1 MTIFRDLSQHIL
13 DIAENGVKAGA
24 TLLYLTIEEDF
35 TADTLHIVVQD
46 NGSGMDAETLA
57 KVVDPWFTTRT
68 TRQVGLGI
76 PFFKQA
82 AEMCGGTFSITSEPD
97 VGTITEAT
105 FQHSHIDRPPLGDL
119 AGTLLCMI
127 VGFSGVD
134 VIYHHRVDAREDT
147 DRADTDRADTD
158 RADTGCEFTLDTR
171 AIRAILGD
179 DVPLSD
185 PDVLAF
191 LNESLHEGLTPLQGE
206 TS

>member
-24 TLLYLTIEEDF
+24 TLLHLTIEED
-35 TADTLHIVVQD
+35 TAADTLRIVVQD
-46 NGSGMDAETLA
+46 NGSGMNAETLA
-57 KVVDPWFTTRT
+57 KVEDPWYTTRT
-68 TRQVGLGI
+68 TRNVGLGI

-82 AEMCGGTFSITSEPD
+82 AEMCAGSFHITSEPG
-97 VGTITEAT
+97 VGTTTEAT

-134 VIYHHRVDAREDT
+134 VVYQHRVDDQT
-147 DRADTDRADTD
+147 
-158 RADTGCEFTLDTR
+158 FTLDTR
-171 AIRAILGD
+171 EIRAILGD
-179 DVPLSD
+179 DIPFSD

-191 LNESLHEGLTPLQGE
+191 LNESLHEGITSLQGE
-206 TS
+206 LRMGNQ

>member
-24 TLLYLTIEEDF
+24 TLLHLTIEEDF
-35 TADTLHIVVQD
+35 AADTLHIVVQD
-46 NGSGMDAETLA
+46 NGCGMNAETLA
-57 KVVDPWFTTRT
+57 KVEDPWFTTRT
-68 TRQVGLGI
+68 TRNVGLGI

-82 AEMCGGTFSITSEPD
+82 AEMCNGTFDITSEPG

-127 VGFSGVD
+127 VGFVGVD
-134 VIYHHRVDAREDT
+134 VLYEHHVDDRE
-147 DRADTDRADTD
+147 
-158 RADTGCEFTLDTR
+158 FVLDTR
-171 AIRAILGD
+171 EIRAILGD
-179 DVPLSD
+179 DIPFSD

-191 LNESLHEGLTPLQGE
+191 LNESLHEGWASLQGE

>member
-35 TADTLHIVVQD
+35 TADTLRVVVQD
-46 NGSGMDAETLA
+46 NGSGMDATTLA
-57 KVVDPWFTTRT
+57 KVEDPWFTTRT
-68 TRQVGLGI
+68 TRNVGLGI

-82 AEMCGGTFSITSEPD
+82 AEMCAGSFAITSEPG

-134 VIYHHRVDAREDT
+134 VLYQHRVD
-147 DRADTDRADTD
+147 DRT
-158 RADTGCEFTLDTR
+158 FSLDTR
-171 AIRAILGD
+171 EIRAILGD
-179 DVPLSD
+179 DIPFSD
-185 PDVLAF
+185 PEVLAF
-191 LNESLHEGLTPLQGE
+191 LGESLQEGWTSLQE
-206 TS
+206 EKL

>member
-24 TLLYLTIEEDF
+24 TLLYLTIEED
-35 TADTLHIVVQD
+35 TAADTLRIVVQD
-46 NGSGMDAETLA
+46 NGSGMNAETLA
-57 KVVDPWFTTRT
+57 KVEDPWYTTRT
-68 TRQVGLGI
+68 TRNVGLGI

-82 AEMCGGTFSITSEPD
+82 AEMCAGTFSITSEPG

-127 VGFSGVD
+127 VGFVGVD
-134 VIYHHRVDAREDT
+134 VLYEYRVDDA
-147 DRADTDRADTD
+147 
-158 RADTGCEFTLDTR
+158 RADTGGTFTLDTR
-171 AIRAILGD
+171 EIRAILGD
-179 DVPLSD
+179 DIPFSD

-191 LNESLHEGLTPLQGE
+191 LNESLHEGMTSLQGE

>member
-24 TLLYLTIEEDF
+24 TVLHLTIEEDF

-46 NGSGMDAETLA
+46 NGSGMDAATLA
-57 KVVDPWFTTRT
+57 KVEDPWFTTRT
-68 TRQVGLGI
+68 TRKVGLGI

-82 AEMCGGTFSITSEPD
+82 AEMCNGSFAITSEPG
-97 VGTITEAT
+97 VGTTTEAT

-134 VIYHHRVDAREDT
+134 VVYRHRVDAREDT
-147 DRADTDRADTD
+147 GR
-158 RADTGCEFTLDTR
+158 EFTLDTR
-171 AIRAILGD
+171 EIRAVLGD
-179 DVPLSD
+179 DVPFSD

-191 LNESLHEGLTPLQGE
+191 LNKSLHEGWSSLQGE

>member
-24 TLLYLTIEEDF
+24 TLLHLTIEEDF
-35 TADTLHIVVQD
+35 VADTLHIVVQD
-46 NGSGMDAETLA
+46 NGGGMDAETLA
-57 KVVDPWFTTRT
+57 KVIDPWFTTRT
-68 TRQVGLGI
+68 TRKVGLGI

-82 AEMCGGTFSITSEPD
+82 AEMCTGTFNITSEPG

-127 VGFSGVD
+127 VGFSGVNM
-134 VIYHHRVDAREDT
+134 VYQHRVD
-147 DRADTDRADTD
+147 DRAGTERN
-158 RADTGCEFTLDTR
+158 FSLDTR
-171 AIRAILGD
+171 EIRAILGD
-179 DVPLSD
+179 DIPFSD

-191 LNESLHEGLTPLQGE
+191 LNESLHEGWTSLQGE

>member
-24 TLLYLTIEEDF
+24 TLLHLTIEED
-35 TADTLHIVVQD
+35 TVADTLRIVVQD
-46 NGSGMDAETLA
+46 NGSGMNAETLA
-57 KVVDPWFTTRT
+57 KVEDPWFTTRT
-68 TRQVGLGI
+68 TRNVGLGI

-82 AEMCGGTFSITSEPD
+82 AEMCSGSFDISSEPG

-127 VGFSGVD
+127 VGFVGVD
-134 VIYHHRVDAREDT
+134 VLYHHCVD
-147 DRADTDRADTD
+147 DR
-158 RADTGCEFTLDTR
+158 EFTLDTR
-171 AIRAILGD
+171 EIRAILGD
-179 DVPLSD
+179 DVPFSD

-191 LNESLHEGLTPLQGE
+191 LNESLHEGMTSLQGE

>member
-24 TLLYLTIEEDF
+24 TLLHLTIEEDF

-46 NGSGMDAETLA
+46 NGGGMDAETLA
-57 KVVDPWFTTRT
+57 KVIDPWFTTRT
-68 TRQVGLGI
+68 TRKVGLGI

-82 AEMCGGTFSITSEPD
+82 AEMCEGKFSITSELG

-119 AGTLLCMI
+119 VGTLLCMI
-127 VGFSGVD
+127 VGFVSVD
-134 VIYHHRVDAREDT
+134 VLYEHRVDAREDT
-147 DRADTDRADTD
+147 ARE
-158 RADTGCEFTLDTR
+158 DTGRTFTLDTR
-171 AIRAILGD
+171 EIRAILGD
-179 DVPLSD
+179 DIPFSD

-191 LNESLHEGLTPLQGE
+191 LSESLQEGLVSLQGE
-206 TS
+206 IS

>member
-24 TLLYLTIEEDF
+24 TLLHVTIEEDF
-35 TADTLHIVVQD
+35 VADTLHIVVQD
-46 NGSGMDAETLA
+46 NGSGMNAETLA
-57 KVVDPWFTTRT
+57 KVEDPWFTTRT
-68 TRQVGLGI
+68 TRNVGLGI

-82 AEMCGGTFSITSEPD
+82 AEMCSGTFCITSEPG
-97 VGTITEAT
+97 VGTTTEAT

-127 VGFSGVD
+127 VGFAGVD
-134 VIYHHRVDAREDT
+134 MLYEHHVDA
-147 DRADTDRADTD
+147 
-158 RADTGCEFTLDTR
+158 RADTGREDTRRSFTLDTR
-171 AIRAILGD
+171 EIHAILGD

-191 LNESLHEGLTPLQGE
+191 LNESLHEGMASLHGE
-206 TS
+206 LGIGDQ

>member
-24 TLLYLTIEEDF
+24 TLLHVTIEEDF
-35 TADTLHIVVQD
+35 TADSLRIVVRD
-46 NGSGMDAETLA
+46 NGSGMDAATLP

-68 TRQVGLGI
+68 TRKVGLGI

-82 AEMCGGTFSITSEPD
+82 AEMCGGAFNITSEPG
-97 VGTITEAT
+97 VGTMTAAT
-105 FQHSHIDRPPLGDL
+105 FQHSHIDRPPVGDL

-127 VGFSGVD
+127 VGFVGVD
-134 VIYHHRVDAREDT
+134 VLYQHRVD
-147 DRADTDRADTD
+147 DRS
-158 RADTGCEFTLDTR
+158 FSLDTR
-171 AIRAILGD
+171 EIRAILGD
-179 DVPLSD
+179 DIPFSD

-191 LNESLHEGLTPLQGE
+191 LSGSLQEGLASLQGE

>member
-24 TLLYLTIEEDF
+24 TLLHVTIEEDF
-35 TADTLHIVVQD
+35 TADTLHIAVQD
-46 NGSGMDAETLA
+46 NGSGMNAETLA
-57 KVVDPWFTTRT
+57 KVEDPWFTTRT
-68 TRQVGLGI
+68 TRNVGLGI

-82 AEMCGGTFSITSEPD
+82 AEMCAGRFCITSEPG
-97 VGTITEAT
+97 VGTTTEAT

-127 VGFSGVD
+127 VGFVGVD
-134 VIYHHRVDAREDT
+134 VLYQHRVD
-147 DRADTDRADTD
+147 DRSFA
-158 RADTGCEFTLDTR
+158 LDTR
-171 AIRAILGD
+171 EIHAILGD

-191 LNESLHEGLTPLQGE
+191 LNESLHEGLTLLQGE
-206 TS
+206 IT

>member
-24 TLLYLTIEEDF
+24 TLLHLTIEED
-35 TADTLHIVVQD
+35 TVADTLRIVVRD
-46 NGSGMDAETLA
+46 NGSGMDAPTLA
-57 KVVDPWFTTRT
+57 KVEDPWYTTRT
-68 TRQVGLGI
+68 TRNVGLGI

-82 AEMCGGTFSITSEPD
+82 AEMCNGTFDITSEPG

-127 VGFSGVD
+127 VGFEDVD
-134 VIYHHRVDAREDT
+134 VLYEHCVDDQT
-147 DRADTDRADTD
+147 
-158 RADTGCEFTLDTR
+158 FTLDTR
-171 AIRAILGD
+171 EIRAVLGD
-179 DVPLSD
+179 DVPFSD

-191 LNESLHEGLTPLQGE
+191 LNESLHEGMTALQGE
-206 TS
+206 IS

>member
-13 DIAENGVKAGA
+13 DIAENGAKAGA

-46 NGSGMDAETLA
+46 NGSGMNAETLG
-57 KVVDPWFTTRT
+57 KVIDPWFTTRT
-68 TRQVGLGI
+68 TRNVGLGI

-82 AEMCGGTFSITSEPD
+82 AEMCAGTFSITSELG

-134 VIYHHRVDAREDT
+134 VVYQHRLD
-147 DRADTDRADTD
+147 DRS
-158 RADTGCEFTLDTR
+158 FSLDTR
-171 AIRAILGD
+171 EIRAILGD
-179 DVPLSD
+179 DIPFSD

-191 LNESLHEGLTPLQGE
+191 LSGSLQEGLTSLQGE
-206 TS
+206 ITD

>member
-24 TLLYLTIEEDF
+24 TLLHLTIEEDF
-35 TADTLHIVVQD
+35 VADTLRIVVQD
-46 NGSGMDAETLA
+46 NGSGMNAETLA
-57 KVVDPWFTTRT
+57 KVEDPWFTTRT
-68 TRQVGLGI
+68 TRNVGLGI

-82 AEMCGGTFSITSEPD
+82 AEMCGGTFDITSEPG

-127 VGFSGVD
+127 VGFEGVD
-134 VIYHHRVDAREDT
+134 VLYEHRVDAREDT
-147 DRADTDRADTD
+147 ERE
-158 RADTGCEFTLDTR
+158 DTGCVFTLDTR
-171 AIRAILGD
+171 DIRNILGD
-179 DVPLSD
+179 DVPFSD

-191 LNESLHEGLTPLQGE
+191 LNESLHEGWASLQGE
-206 TS
+206 TN